1 METVNTGNH
10 NQDSSELKV
19 HMTRIN
25 ELVANM
31 IKQEIYLKG
40 ELATKKEDLASFTAS
55 LENSNKEIAEL
66 ETQIEKLQRQIPQ
79 MRKTNEINQSLIGE
93 LRGLV
98 TEQEVQLKN
107 LKEGIGSKEQ
117 VITSF
122 AVSLENSKKEIAEL
136 HKQVEEL
143 KATNE
148 NKESL
153 IGEYKEKVDALS
165 RSIPVLTNRQSE
177 PQAKEE
183 NTSFAVSL
191 ENSKKEITELHK
203 PVEELKATNENKESL
218 IGEDKE
224 KVDALSESVPVLTNR
239 QSEPQA
245 KEENTSFAVS
255 LENSKKEIAEL
266 HKPVEEL
273 KATNEDKESLIRE
286 YKKKIDSLSESV
298 SVLTNRQSE
307 PKAKEDNKVQ
317 KAERKSQKKLLKRL
331 LKEYPKANEKE
342 LTELL
347 GVDSSY
353 IIKLRKELDN

>member
-1 METVNTGNH
+1 METVDTGNH

-66 ETQIEKLQRQIPQ
+66 QTQIAKLQKQIAQ

-122 AVSLENSKKEIAEL
+122 AVSLENSRKEIAEL

-143 KATNE
+143 KASNE

-153 IGEYKEKVDALS
+153 IGEYTEKVDALS
-165 RSIPVLTNRQSE
+165 R
-177 PQAKEE
+177 
-183 NTSFAVSL
+183 
-191 ENSKKEITELHK
+191 
-203 PVEELKATNENKESL
+203 
-218 IGEDKE
+218 
-224 KVDALSESVPVLTNR
+224 SVPVLTNR

-273 KATNEDKESLIRE
+273 KATNENKESLIGDTE
-286 YKKKIDSLSESV
+286 KVDALSSLV
-298 SVLTNRQSE
+298 AVLTNRQSE
-307 PKAKEDNKVQ
+307 PKAKEENTSFAVSLENSK
-317 KAERKSQKKLLKRL
+317 KEIAELHK
-331 LKEYPKANEKE
+331 P
-342 LTELL
+342 
-347 GVDSSY
+347 
-353 IIKLRKELDN
+353 

>member
-1 METVNTGNH
+1 METVDTGNH
-10 NQDSSELKV
+10 DQDSSELKV

-31 IKQEIYLKG
+31 IKQEIYLKE

-66 ETQIEKLQRQIPQ
+66 QTQIAKLQKQIPQ
-79 MRKTNEINQSLIGE
+79 MREANEINQSLIGE
-93 LRGLV
+93 LRSLV

-203 PVEELKATNENKESL
+203 PVEELKATNE
-218 IGEDKE
+218 
-224 KVDALSESVPVLTNR
+224 
-239 QSEPQA
+239 
-245 KEENTSFAVS
+245 
-255 LENSKKEIAEL
+255 
-266 HKPVEEL
+266 
-273 KATNEDKESLIRE
+273 DKESLIRV

-353 IIKLRKELDN
+353 IIELRKELDN